1 MRILYII
8 QKGQEIMIET
18 LQGIK
23 ETVNYKQM
31 TGFML
36 FDNHEYEAY
45 PSHWHTPI
53 EIIVPIKNTY
63 EIICKSKTYQLKE
76 SDFFFINSGV
86 LHSME
91 ACEGERLIFQADF
104 SMLQNVSEI
113 EAVLSSIPSVIHIT
127 DGNAPDIHK
136 QLIVLMM
143 KIKEEYFSGN
153 ILSGAAVYASL
164 LEILVLM
171 GRKYTGEGI
180 GPEVTHTKQQEYTT
194 KFIFVCQYISEHCT
208 EDMTLDDVAGLVGF
222 SKYHFTRLFKDFTGC
237 SFYKYL
243 NRKRIAH
250 AERLLIDP
258 EISIT
263 EVALQSGFSSLSSF
277 IRMFKIIKDCTPTEF
292 RKMYSC

>member
-1 MRILYII
+1 
-8 QKGQEIMIET
+8 MIET

-23 ETVNYKQM
+23 ETVNYKQL

-63 EIICKSKTYQLKE
+63 KIICKSKTYQLQE
-76 SDFFFINSGV
+76 GDFFFINSGV

-104 SMLQNVSEI
+104 SMLQHVSEI

-127 DGNAPDIHK
+127 DDNAPDIHK

-153 ILSGAAVYASL
+153 ILSGTAVYASL

-180 GPEVTHTKQQEYTT
+180 GPEVTHTKQQEYTA
-194 KFIFVCQYISEHCT
+194 KFIFVCQYIREHCT

-263 EVALQSGFSSLSSF
+263 EVALQSGFSSLSAF

>member
-1 MRILYII
+1 
-8 QKGQEIMIET
+8 MIET

-63 EIICKSKTYQLKE
+63 KIICKSKTYQLQE
-76 SDFFFINSGV
+76 GDFFFINSGV

-104 SMLQNVSEI
+104 SMLQHVSEI

-127 DGNAPDIHK
+127 DDNAPDIHK

-153 ILSGAAVYASL
+153 ILSGTAVYASL

-194 KFIFVCQYISEHCT
+194 KFIFVCQYIQEHCT

-263 EVALQSGFSSLSSF
+263 EVALQSGFSSLSAF

>member
-76 SDFFFINSGV
+76 GDFFFINSGV

-113 EAVLSSIPSVIHIT
+113 ETVLSSIPSVIHIT

>member
-1 MRILYII
+1 
-8 QKGQEIMIET
+8 MIET
-18 LQGIK
+18 LQGVK
-23 ETVNYKQM
+23 ETVNYKQV

-36 FDNHEYEAY
+36 FDNDEYEAY

-53 EIIVPIKNTY
+53 EIIMPIKNIYGIT
-63 EIICKSKTYQLKE
+63 CKGETHRLE
-76 SDFFFINSGV
+76 EGDFFFINSGV
-86 LHSME
+86 LHSMD
-91 ACEGERLIFQADF
+91 AYEGERLIFQADF
-104 SMLQNVSEI
+104 AMLQNIPEI
-113 EAVLSSIPSVIHIT
+113 EAVLSSIPSVLHIT
-127 DGNAPDIHK
+127 AENAPDIHGS
-136 QLIVLMM
+136 LHALMM
-143 KIKEEYFSGN
+143 QIKDEYFSEN

-164 LEILVLM
+164 LEILILI

-180 GPEVTHTKQQEYTT
+180 SSEVTHSKQQEYTT
-194 KFIFVCQYISEHCT
+194 KFIYVCQYIQDHCT
-208 EDMTLDDVAGLVGF
+208 EDMTLDDAANLVGF

>member
-1 MRILYII
+1 
-8 QKGQEIMIET
+8 MIET

-63 EIICKSKTYQLKE
+63 KIICKSKTYQLKE
-76 SDFFFINSGV
+76 GDFFFINSGV

-104 SMLQNVSEI
+104 SMLQHVSEI

-127 DGNAPDIHK
+127 DDNAPDIHK

-153 ILSGAAVYASL
+153 ILSGTAVYASL

-180 GPEVTHTKQQEYTT
+180 GPEVTHTKQQEYTA
-194 KFIFVCQYISEHCT
+194 KFIFVCQYIQEHCT

-263 EVALQSGFSSLSSF
+263 EVALQSGFSSLSAF

>member
-1 MRILYII
+1 
-8 QKGQEIMIET
+8 MIET

-63 EIICKSKTYQLKE
+63 EITCKSKTYQLQE
-76 SDFFFINSGV
+76 GDFFFINAGV

-127 DGNAPDIHK
+127 DDNAPDIHK

-153 ILSGAAVYASL
+153 ILSGTAVYASL

-180 GPEVTHTKQQEYTT
+180 GPEVTHTKQQEYTA
-194 KFIFVCQYISEHCT
+194 KFIFVCQYIQEHCT

-243 NRKRIAH
+243 NLI
-250 AERLLIDP
+250 LL
-258 EISIT
+258 
-263 EVALQSGFSSLSSF
+263 
-277 IRMFKIIKDCTPTEF
+277 MFFHILI
-292 RKMYSC
+292 

>member
-1 MRILYII
+1 
-8 QKGQEIMIET
+8 MIET

-23 ETVNYKQM
+23 ETVNYKQL

-63 EIICKSKTYQLKE
+63 KIICKSKTYQLQE
-76 SDFFFINSGV
+76 GDFFFINSGV

-104 SMLQNVSEI
+104 SMLQHVSEI

-153 ILSGAAVYASL
+153 ILSGTAVYASL

-180 GPEVTHTKQQEYTT
+180 GPEVTHTKQQEYTA
-194 KFIFVCQYISEHCT
+194 KFIFVCQYIQEHCT

-263 EVALQSGFSSLSSF
+263 EVALQSGFSSLSAF

>member
-76 SDFFFINSGV
+76 GDFFFINSGV

-127 DGNAPDIHK
+127 DGNATDIHK
-136 QLIVLMM
+136 QL
-143 KIKEEYFSGN
+143 F
-153 ILSGAAVYASL
+153 ILFPVA
-164 LEILVLM
+164 M
-171 GRKYTGEGI
+171 
-180 GPEVTHTKQQEYTT
+180 PP
-194 KFIFVCQYISEHCT
+194 IFQ
-208 EDMTLDDVAGLVGF
+208 
-222 SKYHFTRLFKDFTGC
+222 
-237 SFYKYL
+237 
-243 NRKRIAH
+243 N
-250 AERLLIDP
+250 RLL
-258 EISIT
+258 
-263 EVALQSGFSSLSSF
+263 
-277 IRMFKIIKDCTPTEF
+277 
-292 RKMYSC
+292 Y